1 MRELLRQYAIAIPLA
16 SSSAP
21 SAPVRRRCL
30 RSSTSDSITRRMDA
44 CLLPSIAD
52 IRTPPGY
59 DRQKSAR
66 APATKE
72 NAERSAATTP
82 TDFVM
87 AD

>member
-1 MRELLRQYAIAIPLA
+1 
-16 SSSAP
+16 
-21 SAPVRRRCL
+21 
-30 RSSTSDSITRRMDA
+30 MDA

-52 IRTPPGY
+52 ICTPPGY
-59 DRQKSAR
+59 DRQKSAK

-87 AD
+87 ADLVFNRLCTLSPEREYRSRARKRRLSPFGHRVVTHH